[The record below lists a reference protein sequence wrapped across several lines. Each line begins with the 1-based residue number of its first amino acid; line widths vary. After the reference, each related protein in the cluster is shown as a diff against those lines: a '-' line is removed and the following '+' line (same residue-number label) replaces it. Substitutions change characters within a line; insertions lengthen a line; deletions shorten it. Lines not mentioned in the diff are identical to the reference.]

1 LFYGWWVVAACA
13 GISFLTGG
21 TFFYGFGT
29 LISPMSREM
38 GWSRAFIAGAFSLRT
53 EVGGVEAA
61 VVGYLI
67 DRVGPRRLLIAG
79 GIFVGAGFIVF
90 SRIQE
95 IWQLYATVSLIA
107 LGMGFTGGA
116 VGYAAVARWFYKKR
130 GWALAWMTV
139 GVGISGVMVLVLSSV
154 IDAFGWRTALVIM
167 GLTQWVLIIPM
178 ALIVRDRPQDMG
190 LLPDG
195 EPARPA
201 QREVAAGQR
210 QAPAVDPEGPGD
222 STARLPDEGF
232 TVRQA
237 VRTRTFWFL
246 ALAMGFVGMGSQ
258 AVVVHQI
265 PFMED
270 SLHFT
275 TQSAAV
281 VAMTMPIVSLTGR
294 LGFGRLADYV
304 DKQKVLAMSYLCMG
318 VGVLL
323 LAMVHSPWQIL
334 FYLAVFSPGWGGS
347 LAVRP
352 AYQADYFGLRAF
364 GGIQGWMMTISAV
377 GSVFGPIFAGAM
389 YDITEGYRPAFLIV
403 GLVALTAV
411 PAVLMAGRSQK
422 ELARAAGTAEA

>member
-1 LFYGWWVVAACA
+1 MFYGWWVVAACA

-53 EVGGVEAA
+53 EVGGAEAA

-79 GIFVGAGFIVF
+79 GILVGAGFIVF

-139 GVGISGVMVLVLSSV
+139 GVGISGVMVLVLSSL
-154 IDAFGWRTALVIM
+154 IDALDWRTALVIM
-167 GLTQWVLIIPM
+167 GFTQWALCIPL

-195 EPARPA
+195 EPVRPA
-201 QREVAAGQR
+201 QREVAAGQPKV
-210 QAPAVDPEGPGD
+210 PAVDPKGPGD
-222 STARLPDEGF
+222 SMARPPDEGF

-237 VRTRTFWFL
+237 VRTRTFWLL
-246 ALAMGFVGMGSQ
+246 ALAMSFVGMGSQ

-265 PFMED
+265 PFMQD
-270 SLHFT
+270 SLRFT
-275 TQSAAV
+275 SQSAAV

-304 DKQKVLAMSYLCMG
+304 DKRTVLAMSYLLMG

-352 AYQADYFGLRAF
+352 AYQADYFGVRAF
-364 GGIQGWMMTISAV
+364 GGIQGWMMTVSAV
-377 GSVFGPIFAGAM
+377 GSVFGPIFAGAV
-389 YDITEGYRPAFLIV
+389 YDITGGYRPAFLIV

-411 PAVLMAGRSQK
+411 PLVLMAGRSQK
-422 ELARAAGTAEA
+422 ELARAAGIPEA

>member
-53 EVGGVEAA
+53 EVGGAEAA